1 MTQMTQ
7 KMRSM
12 TSRATHD
19 TASWKRSGKAAT
31 LACLACLLCPTIT
44 LEAKPESEYA
54 QRTTLPTLYIETYDR
69 QDVTDH
75 DNYKLCRLVMVN
87 GNDTMR
93 YDSVKIRGRGNTTWT
108 LPKKPYRIKFAS
120 KTRLLGNPEAKTK
133 DWVLLAN
140 AGDKLLLRNA
150 LASRVGEIMQ
160 MPFTPCY
167 QFADLYL
174 NGRYDGN
181 YQITDQMEV
190 HKGRIEIVRQ
200 DTAVTD
206 PRTDISGGYLL
217 EPEGNTA
224 SDGLYFTSKQGCHI
238 RIHDPKPDVINN
250 KQLNYIKAYINKFE
264 TALYST
270 DFAHEQRGYRQYTDT
285 ASLVD
290 WYLVQEI
297 SANPDG
303 FWCSYIYKERGD
315 EHLYFGPI
323 WDFDICWNN
332 CSRMGD
338 VTRRLAIQFSY
349 GSNYTVKGWYT
360 RMWED
365 QWFKEAVCRRYEQL
379 RAEGLDERMLQFVD
393 SMAQVIRPSRMD
405 NYKRW
410 SLSSKTYDEIYLFN
424 TYDEYVLNIKDFI
437 KAHNKYLASEFQRRR
452 NQVPT
457 TEFQAQEEYSYKMY
471 CKAYPS
477 MAITAGSETVTI
489 SRVKDEADEAQ
500 KWNIH
505 ATQGHFII
513 INAQSGLA
521 LRDPGN
527 GTGNTLCMAR
537 YDSTDQCQ
545 LWDFVPQGIGGY
557 YNLRNTG
564 TGHVAYNHDGMAM
577 EGNPVC
583 NATSSAS
590 DATSGNRQWQLMT
603 VGKSELTPVEAVEA
617 QVDYALAYSAEAQT
631 LHFVCQDADRPT
643 LRFEAHLHDA
653 SGRLV
658 ATFPSTT
665 TFSTQSLGAG
675 MYIVSWP
682 FAGTTHSAKFIKR

>member
-1 MTQMTQ
+1 ME
-7 KMRSM
+7 K
-12 TSRATHD
+12 TSRMASSHSWAV
-19 TASWKRSGKAAT
+19 ASWERPSKAAVM
-31 LACLACLLCPTIT
+31 ACLAGMLSLAHP
-44 LEAKPESEYA
+44 LEAKSDGGHA
-54 QRTTLPTLYIETYDR
+54 QRTTLPSLYIETYDG

-87 GNDTMR
+87 GSDTAR
-93 YDSVKIRGRGNTTWT
+93 YDSVKIRGRGNSTWT

-120 KTRLLGNPEAKTK
+120 KTRLLGKSEAKAK

-160 MPFTPCY
+160 MSFTPCY
-167 QFADLYL
+167 QFADLYM

-190 HKGRIEIVRQ
+190 HKGRIEIARQ

-206 PRTDISGGYLL
+206 PRTDISGGYFL

-224 SDGLYFTSKQGCHI
+224 GDGLYFTTKQGCHI

-270 DFAHEQRGYRQYTDT
+270 YFDHEQRGYRQYTDT

-303 FWCSYIYKERGD
+303 FWCSYIYKERDD

-349 GSNYTVKGWYT
+349 GSNYTIKGWYT

-365 QWFKEAVCRRYEQL
+365 QWFKEAVQRRFEQL

-393 SMAQVIRPSRMD
+393 SMALVIRPSRVE

-410 SLSSKTYDEIYLFN
+410 SLSTKVYDEIYLFS
-424 TYDEYVLNIKDFI
+424 TYDEYVQNIKTFI
-437 KAHNKYLASEFQRRR
+437 KAHNQYLASEFLRRR

-457 TEFQAQEEYSYKMY
+457 SDFQAQEDYSYKMY

-477 MAITAGSETVTI
+477 MAITSDGATASI

-505 ATQGHFII
+505 ATQGHFVIT
-513 INAQSGLA
+513 NAQSGLS

-527 GTGNTLCMAR
+527 GTGNTLCMAEC
-537 YDSTDQCQ
+537 DSTDRHQ

-557 YNLRNTG
+557 YNIKNVG

-583 NATSSAS
+583 NAASGAS

-631 LHFVCQDADRPT
+631 LRFVCKNADRPT
-643 LRFEAHLHDA
+643 LRFEARLHDA
-653 SGRLV
+653 AGRLV
-658 ATFPSTT
+658 ATFPSTS
-665 TFSTQSLGAG
+665 TFGTHNLGQG
-675 MYIVSWP
+675 VYVVSWP
-682 FAGTTHSAKFIKR
+682 FAGTIHSTKFIKR